1 MCRESE
7 AITDMTVTV
16 APPYRWPR
24 SVPRHFVVLP
34 HTSGVPPETLDL
46 TSDLADLAHL
56 AASDDASLDDLLRH
70 GLEWLAKLAPYDL
83 ACVFQVEGEEL
94 IVRAMRGPLARPDI
108 KAHKLRLS
116 SFPTISEALETRRA
130 RAYTEEDH
138 EHGDGDPFDGILDLP
153 AGHSCMIVPLA
164 AGDRAFGVLSLDRKE
179 CVTYP
184 QPVVD
189 LVEIY
194 GRLLALAIKNAEQS
208 AALLRLTAQEREHAR
223 LLEARIEG
231 EEAGVFEESASP
243 AVRELA
249 HKARQVAITTTPVL
263 IQGETGTGKERLAHA
278 IHRWSARSERPFVVV
293 NCAAIP
299 AGLLESELFGHD
311 KGAFTGATRERAGRF
326 RTANGGTLFLDEI
339 GELQAVGSD
348 RTVKV
353 DVRVVAATHVELAR
367 AVKDGRFREDL
378 FYRLDVFPLRLPPL
392 RERLEDLPALVEHLL
407 AEQHARTGRAASI
420 TPAALET
427 LRTHAWP
434 GNIRELANAL
444 ERASIVSATGALSPA
459 DLGLRE
465 VDERASNAEE
475 LVTLAESE
483 RRHIARVL
491 GHTRGRIY
499 GERGA
504 AKLLGVPPSTLQSRM
519 KKLGF

>member
-1 MCRESE
+1 M
-7 AITDMTVTV
+7 
-16 APPYRWPR
+16 
-24 SVPRHFVVLP
+24 
-34 HTSGVPPETLDL
+34 PPETLDL

-56 AASDDASLDDLLRH
+56 AAQGDASVDELLRR
-70 GLEWLAKLAPYDL
+70 GLEWLAKVAPYDL
-83 ACVFQVEGEEL
+83 ACVFELEGQAL
-94 IVRAMRGPLARPDI
+94 TVRAMRGPLARPDI
-108 KAHKLRLS
+108 KAHKLTLA
-116 SFPTISEALETRRA
+116 SFPTIREALETRRA
-130 RAYTEEDH
+130 RAYTEQDH

-164 AGDRAFGVLSLDRKE
+164 AGDRAFGVLSLDRAE
-179 CVTYP
+179 CETYP

-194 GRLLALAIKNAEQS
+194 GRFLALAIRNAEQR
-208 AALLRLTAQEREHAR
+208 AALARLGAQEHEHAR
-223 LLEARIEG
+223 LLEARLEG
-231 EEAGVFEESASP
+231 EVAGVFEESASP
-243 AVRELA
+243 IVRELA
-249 HKARQVAITTTPVL
+249 HKARQVAITATPVL

-278 IHRWSARSERPFVVV
+278 IHRWSPRSERPFVVV

-299 AGLLESELFGHD
+299 AGLIESELFGHD

-339 GELQAVGSD
+339 GELPLEVQAKLLRVLQSGELQAVGSD
-348 RTVKV
+348 RTIKV

-367 AVKDGRFREDL
+367 AVEEGRFREDL

-407 AEQHARTGRAASI
+407 AEQYARTGRAAHI
-420 TPAALET
+420 TPSALEA
-427 LRTHAWP
+427 LRAHRWP

-444 ERASIVSATGALSPA
+444 ERASIVSATGALSAA
-459 DLGLRE
+459 DLGLRDAE
-465 VDERASNAEE
+465 GRSVSPEE

-491 GHTRGRIY
+491 AHTEGRVY

-504 AKLLGVPPSTLQSRM
+504 AKILGVPPSTLQSRM

>member
-1 MCRESE
+1 MP
-7 AITDMTVTV
+7 A
-16 APPYRWPR
+16 
-24 SVPRHFVVLP
+24 
-34 HTSGVPPETLDL
+34 ETLDL

-56 AASDDASLDDLLRH
+56 AASDDASLDDLLRR

-94 IVRAMRGPLARPDI
+94 SVRAMRGPLARPDI
-108 KAHKLRLS
+108 KLHKLALS
-116 SFPTISEALETRRA
+116 SFPTIREALETRRA

-208 AALLRLTAQEREHAR
+208 AALARLGAQEREHAR
-223 LLEARIEG
+223 LLEVRLEG

-243 AVRELA
+243 IVRELA
-249 HKARQVAITTTPVL
+249 QKARQVAITSTPVL

-299 AGLLESELFGHD
+299 AGLIESELFGHD

-339 GELQAVGSD
+339 GELPLEVQAKLLRVLQSGELQAVGSD
-348 RTVKV
+348 RTIKV

-407 AEQHARTGRAASI
+407 AEQHARTGRPASI
-420 TPAALET
+420 TPAALEA
-427 LRTHAWP
+427 LRAHAWP

-444 ERASIVSATGALSPA
+444 ERASIVSATGALSA
-459 DLGLRE
+459 SDLGLRE
-465 VDERASNAEE
+465 VDGEPHEE

-483 RRHIARVL
+483 RRHVARVL
-491 GHTRGRIY
+491 AHTEGRIY

-504 AKLLGVPPSTLQSRM
+504 AKILGVPPSTLQSRM